1 MAGGL
6 VEVPANLPPAV
17 VLKYQKD
24 FQDKYS
30 WRGNRHK
37 LAVVDSGVKFTE
49 TTISPENSQ
58 LLESRKFSVYEIA
71 LMKGV
76 PPTMLGDLS
85 HGTYNNTEQQQLSF
99 NQVKLHP
106 QCENAR
112 QELNM
117 KLAPAGHKWRY
128 DLRLLDAADTTT
140 RTTSIHTAVGGPWK
154 TVEEGREEDGLP
166 AKPEGTIYPPPNMTA
181 PPGSMPGKV
190 GEGNA
195 AAPAAEAEGKDGA
208 PSKEEIEAGETGTDG
223 GANRAAPS
231 RDDADARFNENHDP
245 KTGEFVGDGGGG
257 GSDVPMH
264 NIKVPKSGKMSIDQA
279 NSAMRQM
286 GYTNPQTVAGPK
298 VYDEHGGF
306 KQEDY
311 TQYTAPDGHSVVMD
325 ARQIKDAVM
334 TGARNYQEA
343 PMHVAAA
350 HAAKW
355 ANRAKESHAETR
367 NAKRSKRDR

>member
-30 WRGNRHK
+30 SRGNRHM
-37 LAVVDSGVKFTE
+37 LSVVDSGVKFTE

-106 QCENAR
+106 QCENAK

-181 PPGSMPGKV
+181 PPGSMPGKA
-190 GEGNA
+190 GAGA
-195 AAPAAEAEGKDGA
+195 GDGPPAADAEGKDGQ
-208 PSKEEIEAGETGTDG
+208 PSKEQIEAGETGTG
-223 GANRAAPS
+223 GARTGRRNPTRRRA
-231 RDDADARFNENHDP
+231 
-245 KTGEFVGDGGGG
+245 
-257 GSDVPMH
+257 
-264 NIKVPKSGKMSIDQA
+264 
-279 NSAMRQM
+279 
-286 GYTNPQTVAGPK
+286 
-298 VYDEHGGF
+298 
-306 KQEDY
+306 
-311 TQYTAPDGHSVVMD
+311 
-325 ARQIKDAVM
+325 
-334 TGARNYQEA
+334 
-343 PMHVAAA
+343 
-350 HAAKW
+350 
-355 ANRAKESHAETR
+355 
-367 NAKRSKRDR
+367 NAKRSKPGRSSPVSTPPRPWPR